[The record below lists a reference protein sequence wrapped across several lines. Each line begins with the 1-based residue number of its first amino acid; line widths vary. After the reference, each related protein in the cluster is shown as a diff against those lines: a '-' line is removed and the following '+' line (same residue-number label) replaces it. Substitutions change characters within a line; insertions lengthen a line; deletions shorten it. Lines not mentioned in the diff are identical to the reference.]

1 MKPLGPKDYLKPGDW
16 NAFCDE
22 CGFKFKASELRLR
35 WDGCMCCKD
44 DWELRNE
51 QDFLRS
57 MPEKPTTPFSRPRN
71 DTEPAGPTDYVQYG
85 PADWNSL

>member
-1 MKPLGPKDYLKPGDW
+1 MWAPGPKDYLKHGDW

-35 WDGCMCCKD
+35 WDACMCCD
-44 DWELRNE
+44 NCWETRNE

-57 MPEKPTTPFSRPRN
+57 VPEKPNPPFSRPRN
-71 DTEPAGPTDYVQYG
+71 DTEPAGPTYYSQYG
-85 PADWNSL
+85 PADWSKL